1 MQNIVKVGAAQINNG
16 FSGQYYLPYS
26 IGLLYAF
33 VLHNSI
39 NKERY
44 NFNSII
50 YKRKLLDE
58 CFEHLKDRDVV
69 LFSCYVWNEKISLAI
84 AKKLKEYDKKK
95 FIVFGGP
102 SIPDNKFGK
111 AENYLRSNPFI
122 DVIVHQEG
130 ERTIFKLLEE
140 FPKNNLKTTPNI
152 SFLENEQY
160 INVENLPRLKDFDN
174 VPSPYLTGIFDKLI
188 LENPEEKWLASW
200 ETNRGCPF
208 SCTYCDWGSATNS
221 KISKMHLDRVF
232 SELDWFSKKK
242 VEFIFCCDAN
252 FGIFPRDYDIAL
264 KAVENKKK
272 YGYPHVLSVQN
283 TKNARER
290 SYKVQKLLYD
300 NGLSKGVTLA
310 MQSVDPHTLKSIKRD
325 NISIKDF
332 EELQKRF
339 TNDGITTYTEF
350 ILALPGD
357 TYESFTE
364 GVSNVIQSGQHNR
377 IQFNNLSI
385 LPNAEMASPLS
396 LSSDQI
402 KTVECPI
409 VNIHGSLEEFPS
421 DGIIESQKLVIS
433 TKSLPFE
440 EWKKT
445 RVFSSFAELLYFNK
459 LIQIPLMVLNA
470 IENISFKR
478 LIEHSMIN
486 INNFKILK
494 KINNNFYNHAEGIAL
509 GKSEFIFKKGYLDI
523 YWPPGEFEYIELV
536 LNNEL
541 ENFYNEIEE
550 HYLLLCKE
558 SFTKKIFTESL
569 KLNKEMMR
577 LPFIQDNKFFY
588 ENFNI
593 YQSYQDIL
601 NLKKP
606 NFIEG
611 NNKILIIKSDIKFV
625 SSLEWMKEV
634 IWYGHRSGK
643 YLCKVKVDV
652 DKEVKNNAILYQQSS
667 SMAGPYIV

>member
-58 CFEHLKDRDVV
+58 CFEHLKDCDVV

-84 AKKLKEYDKKK
+84 ANKLKEYDKKK

-242 VEFIFCCDAN
+242 IEFIFCCDAN

-445 RVFSSFAELLYFNK
+445 RVFSSFAELFYFNK

-558 SFTKKIFTESL
+558 SLTKKIFTESL

-606 NFIEG
+606 NFIER

-625 SSLEWMKEV
+625 SSSEWMKEV

-652 DKEVKNNAILYQQSS
+652 DKEVENNEILYQQSS